1 MIDEEQIRL
10 FNELMS
16 TQPGEQIEGLASR
29 YPDVFEKP
37 RVNEI
42 PDPLNMKGRIA
53 DSERKRKEQEEA
65 EFQAKY
71 GQKTILD
78 MARPEFI
85 PDDITA
91 AIKAIGTLG
100 SGAGAGIKG
109 MIGEAFGM
117 DPEATVQRN
126 IYFPDVLE
134 KAKSGQKLT
143 PDEERELAFYGR
155 YIDKGSQALETA
167 GDLLEPL
174 GQAYDASKLDALMF
188 MPGTRNISMIDD
200 VIEMGIRGARDVAP
214 VVKPAI
220 QSAGQAARL
229 AIRDDLL
236 PLTQKAT
243 QATKEYFETPPVGAI
258 SLDTL
263 GFSSRL
269 SEGVDKLQDKGT
281 GTQFLAQL
289 SKMKGV
295 PLAEIKVTGLDEYLK
310 NTPRVTKQ
318 EVQDYLETNRLQLIE
333 DERIA
338 GAGRIDSEV
347 VQYLPQQFDW
357 LGKEDL
363 AEEFEDKAHLRNH
376 LIRTLDRH
384 FDDLEAEA
392 DNTGSFYARDSSTG
406 DLRYIPASKRFEWRE
421 AEIDKIDNEL
431 GDLPEF
437 NGATNFEG
445 DYQIPGGQNYRE
457 ILYKLPDD
465 KVEGVFRPP
474 DGHFPNAEN
483 TFGSIRATDREID
496 GTPTLFAEEIQSD
509 WAIAA
514 AKGGYGPQPMPDVD
528 AETLRTTPDIQYR
541 LSPDQKVF
549 LEDLAIENDIAYFS
563 PKSEERTKEI
573 QRLQKKYDD
582 WKATEKIK
590 GSVPDN
596 PFRGNWYKP
605 VINNFLVKAAQE
617 GKGGI
622 GFPVGE
628 IVKDRYNLANVVDRI
643 ESSTDK
649 TIYPTPLRGGPFKN
663 VTIDLKPALAGAN
676 EKQMRLRVDK
686 DGLVRGVNAEQYNRF
701 IGKPLTEVVGKG
713 VSEKILSNDSQV
725 MTDLDLKI
733 GGEGKDKLYD
743 DMLPKHLNEIG
754 KRYGVQLEKRTIPF
768 GEGKKKESEV
778 YFMPITEEMRNDIL
792 SEGLPM
798 FKQGGSVK
806 KFAPG
811 GKVLKEVAK
820 GAKKA
825 AKQAT
830 KETKSVIDDWEWRPS
845 QQVIEEVG
853 LTEVPEYIQSGF
865 GNFMAGQQKRA
876 KAGEVGIRDLIK
888 AYTITRSSVNRS
900 GLPRE
905 TATKTGMKIP
915 KTEGL
920 VRPEGAFSEWLG
932 SKQGQNYLKAAE
944 RGEIDERAIADL
956 QEKFAPFGMASV
968 LANDMRWAV
977 NNAPSLSDNLSEV
990 IVGDPQIYR
999 NVSQQLQGIGPAKS
1013 GFMGSLIGRGDF
1025 PTLDARQLRLHTG
1038 AGGSEAA
1045 KYMRRQQG
1053 LGGEQAV
1060 GRLAD
1065 RQQGMN
1071 LDIDPALDPFYQH
1084 LTHHAVWDK
1093 VANEQTT
1100 HDDIVR
1106 AMTGYAKGGPI
1117 KSALEGVGKA
1127 AAEVKKAGKLSKLKE
1142 DIRQDMGNYGAMR
1155 VERAADEIPNLE
1167 KLYSERA
1174 LQEAFKGDN
1183 AKVLMTINPK
1193 DFERFAIPLTPIKQS
1208 FPGTGPKKESLSTDE
1223 YVRYLSG
1230 VEGFHSVPFLSID
1243 KEEFGL
1249 PLLPFIS
1256 GHEGRH
1262 RNRALAMRGEESG
1275 LVQLLPRAE
1284 LREPFP
1290 RRYQDEYIEALKAEL
1305 GLTGNKV
1312 LPEKFNIPSNSVFDK
1327 QLQRPEIML
1336 PDIYAK
1342 GGAVKS
1348 IVSGAQRAAKE
1359 GQKMLQ
1365 GVYRGYT
1372 GERLEEP
1379 VLSTTPQRK
1388 VAEYYATR
1396 RAATRGEDPHIE
1408 MLMVDPFVGKEYGLA
1423 LPIDEF
1429 NRELLTTRARAIAP
1443 SDVVERTQLK
1453 KKGGLA
1459 CLSK

>member
-1 MIDEEQIRL
+1 MTDDEIRL
-10 FNELMS
+10 FNEIMQNQS
-16 TQPGEQIEGLASR
+16 GEQTEDLASR
-29 YPDVFEKP
+29 FPSVYEVPSVSK
-37 RVNEI
+37 
-42 PDPLNMKGRIA
+42 PDPNAEKLKQILEGRKQL
-53 DSERKRKEQEEA
+53 EEKQRQEEFA
-65 EFQAKY
+65 ARPLPEKIEGAREAAGFLGSTIGRGMTYPFVELY
-71 GQKTILD
+71 GQATDQPALGESYLEGAELPKTD
-78 MARPEFI
+78 
-85 PDDITA
+85 
-91 AIKAIGTLG
+91 LG
-100 SGAGAGIKG
+100 LEYTIRT
-109 MIGEAFGM
+109 GEA
-117 DPEATVQRN
+117 
-126 IYFPDVLE
+126 
-134 KAKSGQKLT
+134 
-143 PDEERELAFYGR
+143 
-155 YIDKGSQALETA
+155 
-167 GDLLEPL
+167 LEPL
-174 GQAYDASKLDALMF
+174 ATAM
-188 MPGTRNISMIDD
+188 
-200 VIEMGIRGARDVAP
+200 DVAKIP
-214 VVKPAI
+214 HTPFTVE
-220 QSAGQAARL
+220 
-229 AIRDDLL
+229 LL
-236 PLTQKAT
+236 PLANMPFALSKTNIARAGQKAAEDVR
-243 QATKEYFETPPVGAI
+243 QATKAVTETGTKAIETVQETLATPPVGAI

-281 GTQFLAQL
+281 GPQFLAQL

-295 PLAEIKVTGLDEYLK
+295 PQAEIKVTGLDEYLK
-310 NTPRVTKQ
+310 STPKVTKQ

-338 GAGRIDSEV
+338 GAGRLTERDLNALPSE
-347 VQYLPQQFDW
+347 FDW
-357 LGKEDL
+357 LDRYDL
-363 AEEFEDKAHLRNH
+363 DEQFEDKAHLRNH
-376 LIRTLDRH
+376 LMVTLNRH
-384 FDDLEAEA
+384 FDDLEADAA
-392 DNTGSFYARDSSTG
+392 DTGGFYAKDSSG
-406 DLRYIPASKRFEWRE
+406 EVRYIPESKKFEWFESEQDR
-421 AEIDKIDNEL
+421 IDDVL
-431 GDLPEF
+431 SEF
-437 NGATNFEG
+437 PDFNAKTNFSN
-445 DYQIPGGQNYRE
+445 DYLIPGGQNYRE

-465 KVEGVFRPP
+465 KVEGVFLPP
-474 DGHFPNAEN
+474 ASHYTDAMN
-483 TFGSIRATDREID
+483 TFGTIRSTDRTID

-509 WAIAA
+509 WAIAG
-514 AKGGYGPQPMPDVD
+514 AKRGYAIDKKAELPEGTRIFAPGEANIPGASWSSFTVRIPNSVHGRNLFYGTTREEAIANAQSFIAQPTRNP
-528 AETLRTTPDIQYR
+528 
-541 LSPDQKVF
+541 
-549 LEDLAIENDIAYFS
+549 
-563 PKSEERTKEI
+563 
-573 QRLQKKYDD
+573 
-582 WKATEKIK
+582 
-590 GSVPDN
+590 VPDN

-622 GFPVGE
+622 GFPVGQ
-628 IVKDRYNLANVVDRI
+628 IIADRYNLSKAVDAI
-643 ESSTDK
+643 EWNTYSYKSGNKYK
-649 TIYPTPLRGGPFKN
+649 TIVFRNFGNQGVIEADINPETGVITEISSDLDTTPDWEGKN
-663 VTIDLKPALAGAN
+663 I
-676 EKQMRLRVDK
+676 VD
-686 DGLVRGVNAEQYNRF
+686 
-701 IGKPLTEVVGKG
+701 VVGKG
-713 VSEKILSNDSQV
+713 VAEKLMKDKSGL
-725 MTDLDLKI
+725 LDEEGLKI
-733 GGEGKDKLYD
+733 GGKGKDKLYD

-768 GEGKKKESEV
+768 GEGDRKESEV

-811 GKVLKEVAK
+811 GKVLKGISEGVKAAKNISKKDLQTIGSELETSRGLLPEVAK
-820 GAKKA
+820 KYP
-825 AKQAT
+825 Q
-830 KETKSVIDDWEWRPS
+830 
-845 QQVIEEVG
+845 
-853 LTEVPEYIQSGF
+853 
-865 GNFMAGQQKRA
+865 
-876 KAGEVGIRDLIK
+876 IRDASVAGIESITKGDPFTAYRGISLLPGRELESEIMPSTTLSPGVALNILRDAPVMIRNNEFISPTSVLRQYPNIK
-888 AYTITRSSVNRS
+888 PTDVEVFVPSMIEQI
-900 GLPRE
+900 RE
-905 TATKTGMKIP
+905 RQPGALEMKIP
-915 KTEGL
+915 TRSGGKMLINDIFDEVLREKEVLTNVTGKTPTDIKFDKHGGGFMDNL
-920 VRPEGAFSEWLG
+920 LMGVARDVFSGNWKGGE
-932 SKQGQNYLKAAE
+932 NYLK
-944 RGEIDERAIADL
+944 EIGGYYTNPDEMIQEFDAFATSIAPIR
-956 QEKFAPFGMASV
+956 K
-968 LANDMRWAV
+968 
-977 NNAPSLSDNLSEV
+977 
-990 IVGDPQIYR
+990 
-999 NVSQQLQGIGPAKS
+999 
-1013 GFMGSLIGRGDF
+1013 
-1025 PTLDARQLRLHTG
+1025 
-1038 AGGSEAA
+1038 
-1045 KYMRRQQG
+1045 
-1053 LGGEQAV
+1053 
-1060 GRLAD
+1060 
-1065 RQQGMN
+1065 
-1071 LDIDPALDPFYQH
+1071 
-1084 LTHHAVWDK
+1084 
-1093 VANEQTT
+1093 
-1100 HDDIVR
+1100 
-1106 AMTGYAKGGPI
+1106 AKGGPI

-1142 DIRQDMGNYGAMR
+1142 DVRQDMGNYGAMR

-1193 DFERFAIPLTPIKQS
+1193 DFERFAIPLTPRKQS
-1208 FPGTGPKKESLSTDE
+1208 FPGAGPKKESLSTDE

-1305 GLTGNKV
+1305 GLTGFKV
-1312 LPEKFNIPSNSVFDK
+1312 LPEKFNISSESVFDK

>member
-16 TQPGEQIEGLASR
+16 TQPGEQIKGLASR

-71 GQKTILD
+71 GQKTIVD

-155 YIDKGSQALETA
+155 YIDKSLEGFKTVGDALES
-167 GDLLEPL
+167 PMR
-174 GQAYDASKLDALMF
+174 AYEESKLDALMF

-258 SLDTL
+258 SLDAL

-281 GTQFLAQL
+281 GPQFLAQL

-310 NTPRVTKQ
+310 NTPKVTKQ

-338 GAGRIDSEV
+338 GAGRLSKEQVNTLPSE
-347 VQYLPQQFDW
+347 FDW
-357 LGKEDL
+357 LDREDL
-363 AEEFEDKAHLRNH
+363 NEGFENKAHLRNH
-376 LIRTLDRH
+376 LIVTLNRH
-384 FDDLEAEA
+384 FDDLELQAA
-392 DNTGSFYARDSSTG
+392 DTGSFYARDRSG
-406 DLRYIPASKRFEWRE
+406 EVRYIPESRKFQWLDSEQDR
-421 AEIDKIDNEL
+421 IDEVLSEL
-431 GDLPEF
+431 PDF
-437 NGATNFEG
+437 NSATKYPDE
-445 DYQIPGGQNYRE
+445 YLIPGGQNYRE

-465 KVEGVFRPP
+465 KVEGRFSPP
-474 DGHFPNAEN
+474 ASHYTDAMN
-483 TFGSIRATDREID
+483 TFGTIRSTDRTID

-509 WAIAA
+509 WAIAG
-514 AKGGYGPQPMPDVD
+514 AKRGYKSKIDSNENALLVKQYDSLTAERRQIEGIVATGDD
-528 AETLRTTPDIQYR
+528 ASPVTQNAIQKLNQINAELTQISDRLTLIR
-541 LSPDQKVF
+541 S
-549 LEDLAIENDIAYFS
+549 
-563 PKSEERTKEI
+563 
-573 QRLQKKYDD
+573 
-582 WKATEKIK
+582 
-590 GSVPDN
+590 GVPDN

-622 GFPVGE
+622 GFPVGQ
-628 IVKDRYNLANVVDRI
+628 IVADRYNLSKAVDAI
-643 ESSTDK
+643 EWNTYSYKSGNKYK
-649 TIYPTPLRGGPFKN
+649 TIVFRNFGNQGVIEADINPETGVITEISSDLDTTPDWEGKN
-663 VTIDLKPALAGAN
+663 I
-676 EKQMRLRVDK
+676 VD
-686 DGLVRGVNAEQYNRF
+686 
-701 IGKPLTEVVGKG
+701 VVGKG
-713 VSEKILSNDSQV
+713 VAEKLMKDKSGL
-725 MTDLDLKI
+725 LDEEGLKI
-733 GGEGKDKLYD
+733 GGKGKDKLYD

-768 GEGKKKESEV
+768 SEGKKKESEV

-811 GKVLKEVAK
+811 GKVLKGISK
-820 GAKKA
+820 GA
-825 AKQAT
+825 
-830 KETKSVIDDWEWRPS
+830 
-845 QQVIEEVG
+845 
-853 LTEVPEYIQSGF
+853 
-865 GNFMAGQQKRA
+865 
-876 KAGEVGIRDLIK
+876 
-888 AYTITRSSVNRS
+888 
-900 GLPRE
+900 
-905 TATKTGMKIP
+905 
-915 KTEGL
+915 
-920 VRPEGAFSEWLG
+920 SE
-932 SKQGQNYLKAAE
+932 
-944 RGEIDERAIADL
+944 
-956 QEKFAPFGMASV
+956 
-968 LANDMRWAV
+968 
-977 NNAPSLSDNLSEV
+977 
-990 IVGDPQIYR
+990 
-999 NVSQQLQGIGPAKS
+999 
-1013 GFMGSLIGRGDF
+1013 
-1025 PTLDARQLRLHTG
+1025 
-1038 AGGSEAA
+1038 
-1045 KYMRRQQG
+1045 
-1053 LGGEQAV
+1053 
-1060 GRLAD
+1060 
-1065 RQQGMN
+1065 
-1071 LDIDPALDPFYQH
+1071 
-1084 LTHHAVWDK
+1084 
-1093 VANEQTT
+1093 
-1100 HDDIVR
+1100 
-1106 AMTGYAKGGPI
+1106 
-1117 KSALEGVGKA
+1117 
-1127 AAEVKKAGKLSKLKE
+1127 
-1142 DIRQDMGNYGAMR
+1142 
-1155 VERAADEIPNLE
+1155 
-1167 KLYSERA
+1167 
-1174 LQEAFKGDN
+1174 
-1183 AKVLMTINPK
+1183 
-1193 DFERFAIPLTPIKQS
+1193 
-1208 FPGTGPKKESLSTDE
+1208 
-1223 YVRYLSG
+1223 
-1230 VEGFHSVPFLSID
+1230 
-1243 KEEFGL
+1243 
-1249 PLLPFIS
+1249 
-1256 GHEGRH
+1256 
-1262 RNRALAMRGEESG
+1262 
-1275 LVQLLPRAE
+1275 
-1284 LREPFP
+1284 
-1290 RRYQDEYIEALKAEL
+1290 
-1305 GLTGNKV
+1305 
-1312 LPEKFNIPSNSVFDK
+1312 
-1327 QLQRPEIML
+1327 
-1336 PDIYAK
+1336 
-1342 GGAVKS
+1342 
-1348 IVSGAQRAAKE
+1348 AAKE

-1443 SDVVERTQLK
+1443 TDVVERTQLK

>member
-37 RVNEI
+37 RLQE
-42 PDPLNMKGRIA
+42 PTDPLKMRERIA

-155 YIDKGSQALETA
+155 YIDKSLEGFKTVGDALES
-167 GDLLEPL
+167 PMR
-174 GQAYDASKLDALMF
+174 AYEESKLDALMF

-214 VVKPAI
+214 VVRPAI
-220 QSAGQAARL
+220 QVSRSTKAATVRL
-229 AIRDDLL
+229 A
-236 PLTQKAT
+236 PKAIET
-243 QATKEYFETPPVGAI
+243 VQETLATPPVGAI

-281 GTQFLAQL
+281 GPQFLAQL

-310 NTPRVTKQ
+310 NTPKVTKQ

-338 GAGRIDSEV
+338 GAGRLSKEQVNTLPSE
-347 VQYLPQQFDW
+347 FDW
-357 LGKEDL
+357 LDREDL
-363 AEEFEDKAHLRNH
+363 NEGFENKAHLRNH
-376 LIRTLDRH
+376 LIVTLNRH
-384 FDDLEAEA
+384 FDDLELQAA
-392 DNTGSFYARDSSTG
+392 DTGSFYARDRSG
-406 DLRYIPASKRFEWRE
+406 EVRYIPESRKFQWLDSEQDR
-421 AEIDKIDNEL
+421 IDEVLSEL
-431 GDLPEF
+431 PDF
-437 NGATNFEG
+437 NSATKYPDE
-445 DYQIPGGQNYRE
+445 YLIPGGQNYRE

-465 KVEGVFRPP
+465 KVEGRFSPP
-474 DGHFPNAEN
+474 ASHYTDAMN
-483 TFGSIRATDREID
+483 TFGTIRSTDRTID

-509 WAIAA
+509 WAIAG
-514 AKGGYGPQPMPDVD
+514 AKRGYKSKIDSNENALLVKQYDSLTAERRQIEGIVATGDD
-528 AETLRTTPDIQYR
+528 ASPVTQNAIQKLNQINAELTQISDRLTLIR
-541 LSPDQKVF
+541 S
-549 LEDLAIENDIAYFS
+549 
-563 PKSEERTKEI
+563 
-573 QRLQKKYDD
+573 
-582 WKATEKIK
+582 
-590 GSVPDN
+590 GVPDN

-622 GFPVGE
+622 GFPVGQ
-628 IVKDRYNLANVVDRI
+628 IVADRYNLSKAVDAI
-643 ESSTDK
+643 EWNTYSYKSGNKYK
-649 TIYPTPLRGGPFKN
+649 TIVFRNFGNQGVIEADINPETGVITEISSDLDTTPDWEGKN
-663 VTIDLKPALAGAN
+663 I
-676 EKQMRLRVDK
+676 VD
-686 DGLVRGVNAEQYNRF
+686 
-701 IGKPLTEVVGKG
+701 VVGKG
-713 VSEKILSNDSQV
+713 VAEKLMKDKSGL
-725 MTDLDLKI
+725 LDEEGLKI
-733 GGEGKDKLYD
+733 GGKGKDKLYD

-768 GEGKKKESEV
+768 GEGDRKESEV

-811 GKVLKEVAK
+811 GKVLKGISK
-820 GAKKA
+820 GA
-825 AKQAT
+825 
-830 KETKSVIDDWEWRPS
+830 
-845 QQVIEEVG
+845 
-853 LTEVPEYIQSGF
+853 
-865 GNFMAGQQKRA
+865 
-876 KAGEVGIRDLIK
+876 
-888 AYTITRSSVNRS
+888 
-900 GLPRE
+900 
-905 TATKTGMKIP
+905 
-915 KTEGL
+915 
-920 VRPEGAFSEWLG
+920 SE
-932 SKQGQNYLKAAE
+932 
-944 RGEIDERAIADL
+944 
-956 QEKFAPFGMASV
+956 
-968 LANDMRWAV
+968 
-977 NNAPSLSDNLSEV
+977 
-990 IVGDPQIYR
+990 
-999 NVSQQLQGIGPAKS
+999 
-1013 GFMGSLIGRGDF
+1013 
-1025 PTLDARQLRLHTG
+1025 
-1038 AGGSEAA
+1038 
-1045 KYMRRQQG
+1045 
-1053 LGGEQAV
+1053 
-1060 GRLAD
+1060 
-1065 RQQGMN
+1065 
-1071 LDIDPALDPFYQH
+1071 
-1084 LTHHAVWDK
+1084 
-1093 VANEQTT
+1093 
-1100 HDDIVR
+1100 
-1106 AMTGYAKGGPI
+1106 
-1117 KSALEGVGKA
+1117 
-1127 AAEVKKAGKLSKLKE
+1127 
-1142 DIRQDMGNYGAMR
+1142 
-1155 VERAADEIPNLE
+1155 
-1167 KLYSERA
+1167 
-1174 LQEAFKGDN
+1174 
-1183 AKVLMTINPK
+1183 
-1193 DFERFAIPLTPIKQS
+1193 
-1208 FPGTGPKKESLSTDE
+1208 
-1223 YVRYLSG
+1223 
-1230 VEGFHSVPFLSID
+1230 
-1243 KEEFGL
+1243 
-1249 PLLPFIS
+1249 
-1256 GHEGRH
+1256 
-1262 RNRALAMRGEESG
+1262 
-1275 LVQLLPRAE
+1275 
-1284 LREPFP
+1284 
-1290 RRYQDEYIEALKAEL
+1290 
-1305 GLTGNKV
+1305 
-1312 LPEKFNIPSNSVFDK
+1312 
-1327 QLQRPEIML
+1327 
-1336 PDIYAK
+1336 
-1342 GGAVKS
+1342 
-1348 IVSGAQRAAKE
+1348 AAKE

-1443 SDVVERTQLK
+1443 TDVVERTQLK

>member
-1 MIDEEQIRL
+1 MTEIDIAKKALANAQDAYAETQSPETLDFIQRTQADLNRLYGADTAIDEDQIRL
-10 FNELMS
+10 FNEIMS
-16 TQPGEQIEGLASR
+16 GQEVTPTSLFEVPSIAKPDPNAEKLKQILEGREQLREKQRQEEFAARPLPEKIEGAREAAGFLGSTIGR
-29 YPDVFEKP
+29 GMTYPFVE
-37 RVNEI
+37 
-42 PDPLNMKGRIA
+42 L
-53 DSERKRKEQEEA
+53 
-65 EFQAKY
+65 Y
-71 GQKTILD
+71 GQATDQPALGESYLEGAELPKTD
-78 MARPEFI
+78 
-85 PDDITA
+85 
-91 AIKAIGTLG
+91 LG
-100 SGAGAGIKG
+100 LEYTIQTGSFLEPVAN
-109 MIGEAFGM
+109 FM
-117 DPEATVQRN
+117 D
-126 IYFPDVLE
+126 
-134 KAKSGQKLT
+134 KAKIPST
-143 PDEERELAFYGR
+143 PFTVE
-155 YIDKGSQALETA
+155 
-167 GDLLEPL
+167 
-174 GQAYDASKLDALMF
+174 
-188 MPGTRNISMIDD
+188 
-200 VIEMGIRGARDVAP
+200 
-214 VVKPAI
+214 
-220 QSAGQAARL
+220 
-229 AIRDDLL
+229 LL
-236 PLTQKAT
+236 PLANMPFALSKTNIARAGQKAAEDVR
-243 QATKEYFETPPVGAI
+243 QATKAVTEVGTKAIETVQETLATPPVGAI

-281 GTQFLAQL
+281 GPQFLAQL

-295 PLAEIKVTGLDEYLK
+295 PQAEIKVTGLDEYLK
-310 NTPRVTKQ
+310 NTPKVTKQ

-338 GAGRIDSEV
+338 GAGRLTERDLNALPSE
-347 VQYLPQQFDW
+347 FDW
-357 LGKEDL
+357 LDRYDL
-363 AEEFEDKAHLRNH
+363 DEQFEDKAHLRNH
-376 LIRTLDRH
+376 LMVTLNRH
-384 FDDLEAEA
+384 FDDLEADAA
-392 DNTGSFYARDSSTG
+392 DTGGFYAKDSSG
-406 DLRYIPASKRFEWRE
+406 EVRYIPESRKFEWLESEQDR
-421 AEIDKIDNEL
+421 IDDIL
-431 GDLPEF
+431 SEF
-437 NGATNFEG
+437 PDFNSATKYPD

-465 KVEGVFRPP
+465 KVEGRFRSPP
-474 DGHFPNAEN
+474 NHFDLADN
-483 TFGSIRATDREID
+483 TFGSIRATDRTID

-509 WAIAA
+509 WAIAG
-514 AKGGYGPQPMPDVD
+514 AKRGYKSKIDSNENALLVKQYDSLTAERRQIEGIVATGDD
-528 AETLRTTPDIQYR
+528 ASPVTQNAIQKLNQINAELTQISDRLTLIR
-541 LSPDQKVF
+541 S
-549 LEDLAIENDIAYFS
+549 
-563 PKSEERTKEI
+563 
-573 QRLQKKYDD
+573 
-582 WKATEKIK
+582 
-590 GSVPDN
+590 GVPDN

-605 VINNFLVKAAQE
+605 VINNFLVKAAKE

-622 GFPVGE
+622 GFPVGQ
-628 IVKDRYNLANVVDRI
+628 IIADRYNLRTVVDTI
-643 ESSTDK
+643 EVKKPTEDK
-649 TIYPTPLRGGPFKN
+649 MTSVFITPKGKTTPF
-663 VTIDLKPALAGAN
+663 LL
-676 EKQMRLRVDK
+676 LVDK
-686 DGLVRGVNAEQYNRF
+686 KGIVKDAPISYQNQFLE
-701 IGKPLTEVVGKG
+701 KPLSVVLGKEA
-713 VSEKILSNDSQV
+713 SEEILS
-725 MTDLDLKI
+725 
-733 GGEGKDKLYD
+733 GGSRVIKTEGMAFGGKGKDKLYD

-768 GEGKKKESEV
+768 SEGKKKESEV

-811 GKVLKEVAK
+811 GKVLKGISEGVKAAKNISKKDLQTIGSELETSRGLLPEVAK
-820 GAKKA
+820 KYP
-825 AKQAT
+825 Q
-830 KETKSVIDDWEWRPS
+830 
-845 QQVIEEVG
+845 
-853 LTEVPEYIQSGF
+853 
-865 GNFMAGQQKRA
+865 
-876 KAGEVGIRDLIK
+876 IRDASVAGIESITKGDPFTAYRGISLLPGRELESEIMPSTTLSPGVALNILRDAPVMIRNNEFISPTSVLRQYPNIK
-888 AYTITRSSVNRS
+888 PTDVEVFVPSMIEQI
-900 GLPRE
+900 RE
-905 TATKTGMKIP
+905 RQPGALEMKIP
-915 KTEGL
+915 TRSGGKMLINDIFDEVLREKEVLTNVTGKTPTDIKFDKHGGGFMDNL
-920 VRPEGAFSEWLG
+920 LMGVARDVFSGNWKGGE
-932 SKQGQNYLKAAE
+932 NYLK
-944 RGEIDERAIADL
+944 EIGGYYTNPDEMIQEFDAFATSIA
-956 QEKFAPFGMASV
+956 
-968 LANDMRWAV
+968 
-977 NNAPSLSDNLSEV
+977 
-990 IVGDPQIYR
+990 
-999 NVSQQLQGIGPAKS
+999 
-1013 GFMGSLIGRGDF
+1013 
-1025 PTLDARQLRLHTG
+1025 PTR
-1038 AGGSEAA
+1038 
-1045 KYMRRQQG
+1045 K
-1053 LGGEQAV
+1053 
-1060 GRLAD
+1060 
-1065 RQQGMN
+1065 
-1071 LDIDPALDPFYQH
+1071 
-1084 LTHHAVWDK
+1084 
-1093 VANEQTT
+1093 
-1100 HDDIVR
+1100 
-1106 AMTGYAKGGPI
+1106 AKGGPI

-1183 AKVLMTINPK
+1183 AKVLMTMNPK
-1193 DFERFAIPLTPIKQS
+1193 DFERFAIPLTPRKQS

-1275 LVQLLPRAE
+1275 LVRLLPRAE

>member
-1 MIDEEQIRL
+1 MIDEDQIRL
-10 FNELMS
+10 FNEIMS
-16 TQPGEQIEGLASR
+16 GQEVTPTSLFEVPSIAKPDPNAEKLKQILEGREQLEEKQRQEEFAARPLPEKIEGAREAAGFLGSTIGR
-29 YPDVFEKP
+29 GMTYPFVE
-37 RVNEI
+37 
-42 PDPLNMKGRIA
+42 L
-53 DSERKRKEQEEA
+53 
-65 EFQAKY
+65 Y
-71 GQKTILD
+71 GQATD
-78 MARPEFI
+78 QP
-85 PDDITA
+85 
-91 AIKAIGTLG
+91 TLG
-100 SGAGAGIKG
+100 ESYLEGAELPKTDLGLEYTIRT
-109 MIGEAFGM
+109 GEA
-117 DPEATVQRN
+117 
-126 IYFPDVLE
+126 
-134 KAKSGQKLT
+134 
-143 PDEERELAFYGR
+143 
-155 YIDKGSQALETA
+155 
-167 GDLLEPL
+167 LEPL
-174 GQAYDASKLDALMF
+174 ATAM
-188 MPGTRNISMIDD
+188 
-200 VIEMGIRGARDVAP
+200 DVAKIP
-214 VVKPAI
+214 HTPFTVE
-220 QSAGQAARL
+220 
-229 AIRDDLL
+229 LL
-236 PLTQKAT
+236 PLANMPFALSKTNIARAGQKAAEDVR
-243 QATKEYFETPPVGAI
+243 QATKAATQVGTKAIETVQETLATPPVGAI

-281 GTQFLAQL
+281 GPQFLAQL

-310 NTPRVTKQ
+310 NTPKVTKQ

-431 GDLPEF
+431 GDFPEF

-509 WAIAA
+509 WAIAGA
-514 AKGGYGPQPMPDVD
+514 QKGY
-528 AETLRTTPDIQYR
+528 ETP
-541 LSPDQKVF
+541 
-549 LEDLAIENDIAYFS
+549 
-563 PKSEERTKEI
+563 ERT
-573 QRLQKKYDD
+573 LQKKKQLSEAADQLKMFEERAE
-582 WKATEKIK
+582 KAKNAFNNRGPQDESLQLLANMEYTKQNLEKIRKFISDLQSK
-590 GSVPDN
+590 GVPDN

-768 GEGKKKESEV
+768 GEGDRKESEV
-778 YFMPITEEMRNDIL
+778 YFMPITEEMRADIL
-792 SEGLPM
+792 SQGLPM

-811 GKVLKEVAK
+811 GKVLKGISEGVKAAKNISKKDLQTIGSELETSRGLLPEVAK
-820 GAKKA
+820 KYP
-825 AKQAT
+825 Q
-830 KETKSVIDDWEWRPS
+830 
-845 QQVIEEVG
+845 
-853 LTEVPEYIQSGF
+853 
-865 GNFMAGQQKRA
+865 
-876 KAGEVGIRDLIK
+876 IRDASVAGIESITEGDPFTAYRGISLLPGRELESEIMPSTTLSPGVALNILRDAPVMIRNNEFISPTSVLRQYPNIK
-888 AYTITRSSVNRS
+888 PTDVEVFVPSMIEQI
-900 GLPRE
+900 RE
-905 TATKTGMKIP
+905 RQPGALEMKIP
-915 KTEGL
+915 TRSGGKMLINDIFDEVLREKEVLTNVTGKTPTDIKFDKHGGGFMDNL
-920 VRPEGAFSEWLG
+920 LMGVARDVFSGNWKGGE
-932 SKQGQNYLKAAE
+932 NYLK
-944 RGEIDERAIADL
+944 EIGGYYTNPDEMIQEFDAFATSIAPIR
-956 QEKFAPFGMASV
+956 K
-968 LANDMRWAV
+968 
-977 NNAPSLSDNLSEV
+977 
-990 IVGDPQIYR
+990 
-999 NVSQQLQGIGPAKS
+999 
-1013 GFMGSLIGRGDF
+1013 
-1025 PTLDARQLRLHTG
+1025 
-1038 AGGSEAA
+1038 
-1045 KYMRRQQG
+1045 
-1053 LGGEQAV
+1053 
-1060 GRLAD
+1060 
-1065 RQQGMN
+1065 
-1071 LDIDPALDPFYQH
+1071 
-1084 LTHHAVWDK
+1084 
-1093 VANEQTT
+1093 
-1100 HDDIVR
+1100 
-1106 AMTGYAKGGPI
+1106 AKGGPI
-1117 KSALEGVGKA
+1117 KSALEGAGKA
-1127 AAEVKKAGKLSKLKE
+1127 AAEVKKTGKLTRLQKE
-1142 DIRQDMGNYGAMR
+1142 LRERGGEKQAQR
-1155 VERAADEIPNLE
+1155 LERAADEIPGLE
-1167 KLYSERA
+1167 RLFHSRG
-1174 LQEAFKGDN
+1174 LIEAFQGSEGFPYQGVVTMRPGDYKNFSQPLEVDLSEGRQGISPYSVQNIEDLRELIRRGRPFTSVPYLQLNKKG
-1183 AKVLMTINPK
+1183 
-1193 DFERFAIPLTPIKQS
+1193 PLTI
-1208 FPGTGPKKESLSTDE
+1208 
-1223 YVRYLSG
+1223 V
-1230 VEGFHSVPFLSID
+1230 
-1243 KEEFGL
+1243 
-1249 PLLPFIS
+1249 S

-1262 RNRALAMRGEESG
+1262 RTRAMEAEDMPAT
-1275 LVQLLPRAE
+1275 LVQVLPRH
-1284 LREPFP
+1284 
-1290 RRYQDEYIEALKAEL
+1290 ALKFKDLRNPSPSEWRQKLSEAMGPE
-1305 GLTGNKV
+1305 GLV
-1312 LPEKFNIPSNSVFDK
+1312 LPEGGMKLNPKFARASELAKKASEERDWNKFGALDRELSRYHKEDK
-1327 QLQRPEIML
+1327 VKL
-1336 PDIYAK
+1336 PDLEMLTEFPEVYQK

-1348 IVSGAQRAAKE
+1348 MVSN
-1359 GQKMLQ
+1359 
-1365 GVYRGYT
+1365 T
-1372 GERLEEP
+1372 
-1379 VLSTTPQRK
+1379 
-1388 VAEYYATR
+1388 
-1396 RAATRGEDPHIE
+1396 H
-1408 MLMVDPFVGKEYGLA
+1408 
-1423 LPIDEF
+1423 
-1429 NRELLTTRARAIAP
+1429 IAP

>member
-1 MIDEEQIRL
+1 
-10 FNELMS
+10 
-16 TQPGEQIEGLASR
+16 
-29 YPDVFEKP
+29 
-37 RVNEI
+37 
-42 PDPLNMKGRIA
+42 
-53 DSERKRKEQEEA
+53 
-65 EFQAKY
+65 
-71 GQKTILD
+71 
-78 MARPEFI
+78 
-85 PDDITA
+85 
-91 AIKAIGTLG
+91 
-100 SGAGAGIKG
+100 
-109 MIGEAFGM
+109 
-117 DPEATVQRN
+117 
-126 IYFPDVLE
+126 
-134 KAKSGQKLT
+134 
-143 PDEERELAFYGR
+143 
-155 YIDKGSQALETA
+155 
-167 GDLLEPL
+167 
-174 GQAYDASKLDALMF
+174 
-188 MPGTRNISMIDD
+188 
-200 VIEMGIRGARDVAP
+200 
-214 VVKPAI
+214 
-220 QSAGQAARL
+220 
-229 AIRDDLL
+229 
-236 PLTQKAT
+236 
-243 QATKEYFETPPVGAI
+243 
-258 SLDTL
+258 
-263 GFSSRL
+263 
-269 SEGVDKLQDKGT
+269 
-281 GTQFLAQL
+281 
-289 SKMKGV
+289 
-295 PLAEIKVTGLDEYLK
+295 
-310 NTPRVTKQ
+310 
-318 EVQDYLETNRLQLIE
+318 
-333 DERIA
+333 
-338 GAGRIDSEV
+338 
-347 VQYLPQQFDW
+347 
-357 LGKEDL
+357 
-363 AEEFEDKAHLRNH
+363 LRNH
-376 LIRTLDRH
+376 LMVTLNRH
-384 FDDLEAEA
+384 FDDLEADAA
-392 DNTGSFYARDSSTG
+392 DTGGFYARDSSG
-406 DLRYIPASKRFEWRE
+406 EVRYIPESRKLEWLESEQDR
-421 AEIDKIDNEL
+421 IDDMLSEL
-431 GDLPEF
+431 PDF
-437 NGATNFEG
+437 NSATKYPD
-445 DYQIPGGQNYRE
+445 DYLIPGGQNYRE

-465 KVEGVFRPP
+465 KVEGRFRSP
-474 DGHFPNAEN
+474 HFDLADN
-483 TFGSIRATDREID
+483 TFGSIRATDRTID

-509 WAIAA
+509 WAIRG

-528 AETLRTTPDIQYR
+528 AETLRTTPDIEYR

-622 GFPVGE
+622 GFPVGQ
-628 IVKDRYNLANVVDRI
+628 IIADRYNLRTVVDTI
-643 ESSTDK
+643 EVKKPTEDK
-649 TIYPTPLRGGPFKN
+649 MTSVFITPKGKTTPF
-663 VTIDLKPALAGAN
+663 LL
-676 EKQMRLRVDK
+676 LVDK
-686 DGLVRGVNAEQYNRF
+686 KGIVKDAPISYQNQFLE
-701 IGKPLTEVVGKG
+701 KPLSVVLGKEASEEILSGGSRVIKTEGMAFGGKG
-713 VSEKILSNDSQV
+713 KE
-725 MTDLDLKI
+725 
-733 GGEGKDKLYD
+733 KLYD

-754 KRYGVQLEKRTIPF
+754 KRYGVQLEKRTT
-768 GEGKKKESEV
+768 SSADV

-798 FKQGGSVK
+798 FKQGGHVK
-806 KFAPG
+806 
-811 GKVLKEVAK
+811 
-820 GAKKA
+820 
-825 AKQAT
+825 
-830 KETKSVIDDWEWRPS
+830 
-845 QQVIEEVG
+845 
-853 LTEVPEYIQSGF
+853 
-865 GNFMAGQQKRA
+865 M
-876 KAGEVGIRDLIK
+876 
-888 AYTITRSSVNRS
+888 
-900 GLPRE
+900 
-905 TATKTGMKIP
+905 
-915 KTEGL
+915 
-920 VRPEGAFSEWLG
+920 
-932 SKQGQNYLKAAE
+932 
-944 RGEIDERAIADL
+944 
-956 QEKFAPFGMASV
+956 
-968 LANDMRWAV
+968 
-977 NNAPSLSDNLSEV
+977 
-990 IVGDPQIYR
+990 
-999 NVSQQLQGIGPAKS
+999 
-1013 GFMGSLIGRGDF
+1013 
-1025 PTLDARQLRLHTG
+1025 
-1038 AGGSEAA
+1038 
-1045 KYMRRQQG
+1045 
-1053 LGGEQAV
+1053 
-1060 GRLAD
+1060 
-1065 RQQGMN
+1065 
-1071 LDIDPALDPFYQH
+1071 
-1084 LTHHAVWDK
+1084 
-1093 VANEQTT
+1093 
-1100 HDDIVR
+1100 
-1106 AMTGYAKGGPI
+1106 AKGGPI
-1117 KSALEGVGKA
+1117 KSALEGAGKA

-1142 DIRQDMGNYGAMR
+1142 DVRQDMGNYGAMR

-1183 AKVLMTINPK
+1183 AKVLMTMNPK

>member
-155 YIDKGSQALETA
+155 YIDKSLEGFKTVGDALES
-167 GDLLEPL
+167 PMR
-174 GQAYDASKLDALMF
+174 AYEESKLDALMF

-214 VVKPAI
+214 IVKPAI

-281 GTQFLAQL
+281 GPQFLAQL

-310 NTPRVTKQ
+310 NTPKVTKQ

-338 GAGRIDSEV
+338 GAGRLSKEQVNTLPSE
-347 VQYLPQQFDW
+347 FDW
-357 LGKEDL
+357 LDREDL
-363 AEEFEDKAHLRNH
+363 NEGFENKAHLRNH
-376 LIRTLDRH
+376 LIVTLNRH
-384 FDDLEAEA
+384 FDDLELQAA
-392 DNTGSFYARDSSTG
+392 DTGSFYARDRSG
-406 DLRYIPASKRFEWRE
+406 EVRYIPESRKFQWLDSEQDR
-421 AEIDKIDNEL
+421 IDEVLSEL
-431 GDLPEF
+431 PDF
-437 NGATNFEG
+437 NSATKYPDEHL
-445 DYQIPGGQNYRE
+445 IPGGENYRE

-465 KVEGVFRPP
+465 KVEGVFRSP
-474 DGHFPNAEN
+474 HFDNADN
-483 TFGSIRATDREID
+483 TFGSIRATDRTID

-509 WAIAA
+509 WAIAGAKRGYQSAEELAATSARRQDLQAQFDEA
-514 AKGGYGPQPMPDVD
+514 AKQFDEAKQRFDNRTPMDSGLELLRRMELA
-528 AETLRTTPDIQYR
+528 AEKADDLRQE
-541 LSPDQKVF
+541 
-549 LEDLAIENDIAYFS
+549 LEKLG
-563 PKSEERTKEI
+563 
-573 QRLQKKYDD
+573 KK
-582 WKATEKIK
+582 
-590 GSVPDN
+590 GVPDN

-643 ESSTDK
+643 ESSTDR
-649 TIYPTPLRGGPFKN
+649 TVYPTPLRGGPFKT

-676 EKQMRLRVDK
+676 EKQMSLRVDK
-686 DGLVRGVNAEQYNRF
+686 DGLVRGVNADQYNRF

-754 KRYGVQLEKRTIPF
+754 KRYGVQLEKRTT
-768 GEGKKKESEV
+768 SSADV

-820 GAKKA
+820 GASDAAKA
-825 AKQAT
+825 AQKARRTPQLEQFLDKSKVKEQMYRGQRRAPQAT
-830 KETKSVIDDWEWRPS
+830 GFALTQGRGTPSFTTDPEVANVYSRQLGWGSPEYGPGSTVMPAYLQMENPLDLRSYGEHITLSDFIENLPNVDLSKARVNNGFGYEDVAEMVRGIGSVAGKTGAQYEIEAASPGTPFRMKEFGELADA
-845 QQVIEEVG
+845 IEEMGAAGKPETIDMMLFDTSIDAFLIGDSKNVRNALKDAGYDGVIHKDAFDVG
-853 LTEVPEYIQSGF
+853 GEYYQGDKKNLEGGNYAEYIHDS
-865 GNFMAGQQKRA
+865 
-876 KAGEVGIRDLIK
+876 
-888 AYTITRSSVNRS
+888 Y
-900 GLPRE
+900 
-905 TATKTGMKIP
+905 
-915 KTEGL
+915 
-920 VRPEGAFSEWLG
+920 RPFF
-932 SKQGQNYLKAAE
+932 
-944 RGEIDERAIADL
+944 
-956 QEKFAPFGMASV
+956 QEK
-968 LANDMRWAV
+968 
-977 NNAPSLSDNLSEV
+977 
-990 IVGDPQIYR
+990 
-999 NVSQQLQGIGPAKS
+999 
-1013 GFMGSLIGRGDF
+1013 
-1025 PTLDARQLRLHTG
+1025 
-1038 AGGSEAA
+1038 
-1045 KYMRRQQG
+1045 
-1053 LGGEQAV
+1053 
-1060 GRLAD
+1060 
-1065 RQQGMN
+1065 
-1071 LDIDPALDPFYQH
+1071 
-1084 LTHHAVWDK
+1084 
-1093 VANEQTT
+1093 
-1100 HDDIVR
+1100 
-1106 AMTGYAKGGPI
+1106 I
-1117 KSALEGVGKA
+1117 KSSIGNVG
-1127 AAEVKKAGKLSKLKE
+1127 EY
-1142 DIRQDMGNYGAMR
+1142 DITN
-1155 VERAADEIPNLE
+1155 
-1167 KLYSERA
+1167 
-1174 LQEAFKGDN
+1174 
-1183 AKVLMTINPK
+1183 
-1193 DFERFAIPLTPIKQS
+1193 
-1208 FPGTGPKKESLSTDE
+1208 
-1223 YVRYLSG
+1223 
-1230 VEGFHSVPFLSID
+1230 
-1243 KEEFGL
+1243 
-1249 PLLPFIS
+1249 
-1256 GHEGRH
+1256 
-1262 RNRALAMRGEESG
+1262 
-1275 LVQLLPRAE
+1275 
-1284 LREPFP
+1284 
-1290 RRYQDEYIEALKAEL
+1290 
-1305 GLTGNKV
+1305 
-1312 LPEKFNIPSNSVFDK
+1312 
-1327 QLQRPEIML
+1327 
-1336 PDIYAK
+1336 PDITKAK
-1342 GGAVKS
+1342 GGALRSVT
-1348 IVSGAQRAAKE
+1348 SGAQRAAKE